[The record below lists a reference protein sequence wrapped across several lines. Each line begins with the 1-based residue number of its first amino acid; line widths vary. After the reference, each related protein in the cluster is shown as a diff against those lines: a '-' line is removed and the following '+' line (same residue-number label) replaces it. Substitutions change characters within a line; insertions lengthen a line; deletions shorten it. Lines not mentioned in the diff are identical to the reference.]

1 MNNRATIA
9 EILHAKDPAKFAA
22 LIAHFIEAGLLKPQ
36 AAAGDSWAGMT
47 GESARASS
55 LHPQSIEPAA

>member
-1 MNNRATIA
+1 MFTAPVA

-22 LIAHFIEAGLLKPQ
+22 LIAHFIKVGLLQPQ
-36 AAAGDSWAGMT
+36 VAAGDSWAWT
-47 GESARASS
+47 AGESAQASS